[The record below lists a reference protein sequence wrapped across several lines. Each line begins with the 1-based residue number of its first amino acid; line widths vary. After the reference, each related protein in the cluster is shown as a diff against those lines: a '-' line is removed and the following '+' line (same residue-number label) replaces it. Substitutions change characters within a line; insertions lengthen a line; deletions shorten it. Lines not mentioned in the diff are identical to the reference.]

1 MRYFRDVVVN
11 QDCAPDWRAGSM
23 ADPLN
28 MQREKLTESQL
39 RLCIKPLVGKLVSPA
54 LVDKMVLELP
64 EYEIACRQ
72 LGWRNLSHA
81 DRLKKIETFRCSQE
95 HLSAWTSFARLV
107 FLLQPTSMCAQHSLT
122 ILDELIEDNQ
132 PQSSKSLLEIS
143 LMLRFNRGSNKSK

>member
-11 QDCAPDWRAGSM
+11 QDCAPDWRAASM

-39 RLCIKPLVGKLVSPA
+39 RLCIKPLVGKLLSPA
-54 LVDKMVLELP
+54 HVDKMVLELP
-64 EYEIACRQ
+64 EYEIACSK

-81 DRLKKIETFRCSQE
+81 ERLKKTEPFWCSQKY
-95 HLSAWTSFARLV
+95 LPAWTSFA
-107 FLLQPTSMCAQHSLT
+107 FLHQPTSKCAEHSFS

-132 PQSSKSLLEIS
+132 PKSSKFLLEIS
-143 LMLRFNRGSNKSK
+143 LMLRFNRGSKKCTF